1 MLKKE
6 KIAYIDAYSG
16 VSGNM
21 LLGALIDLGFPR
33 TRLQQLKKA
42 LGLDAIKISIK
53 KAEQNNLAGVL
64 VKISGE
70 KNPPKRNLSRI
81 RKIIRSAQ
89 LPKPVKEKSIKAFQL
104 LAEAEAKIHSCSP
117 EQVHF
122 HELGAVDTIMDIVGV
137 ILGFYE
143 LGIEKIYASKIPLAT
158 GEVECAHGRI
168 PLPAPATLELLKGIP
183 VKGINTNQELT
194 TPTGAVLL
202 RVLAEGFGSI
212 PEMTLEKI
220 GYGLGEKNLGE
231 RANLLRILIGKTHRS
246 PEELF
251 VFESTIDDMNPE
263 YYQPLLERLF
273 QAGALEVAL
282 VPAYLKKNRPGIILK
297 GLTQEK
303 KLFQILEQIFL
314 HSTTLGVRYYPVAR
328 WALSREEVKIKTRYG
343 LVRAKKL
350 SFKNQERI
358 YPEFEDLKK
367 LAEKFNLS
375 IIDLEAEVKSQWEK
389 IRKKPRATN

>member
-33 TRLQQLKKA
+33 IRLQQLKKA

-89 LPKPVKEKSIKAFQL
+89 LPEPVKEKSIKAFQL

-143 LGIEKIYASKIPLAT
+143 LGVEKIYASKIPLAT

>member
-89 LPKPVKEKSIKAFQL
+89 LPKPVKEKSIQAFQL

-143 LGIEKIYASKIPLAT
+143 LGVEKIYASKIPLAT

-231 RANLLRILIGKTHRS
+231 RANLLRILLGKTHRS

-297 GLTQEK
+297 GLTQKK

>member
-143 LGIEKIYASKIPLAT
+143 LGVEKIYASKIPLAT

>member
-297 GLTQEK
+297 GLTQKK

>member
-143 LGIEKIYASKIPLAT
+143 LEIEKIYASKIPLAT

>member
-143 LGIEKIYASKIPLAT
+143 LEIEKIYASKIPLAT

-297 GLTQEK
+297 GLTQKK

-314 HSTTLGVRYYPVAR
+314 HSTTLGVKYYPVAR

>member
-89 LPKPVKEKSIKAFQL
+89 LPEPVKEKSIKAFQL

-143 LGIEKIYASKIPLAT
+143 LGVEKIYASKIPLAT

-231 RANLLRILIGKTHRS
+231 RANLLRILTGKTHRS

-328 WALSREEVKIKTRYG
+328 WALSREEVKIKTCYG

>member
-89 LPKPVKEKSIKAFQL
+89 LPKL
-104 LAEAEAKIHSCSP
+104 
-117 EQVHF
+117 

-143 LGIEKIYASKIPLAT
+143 LEIEKIYASKIPLAT